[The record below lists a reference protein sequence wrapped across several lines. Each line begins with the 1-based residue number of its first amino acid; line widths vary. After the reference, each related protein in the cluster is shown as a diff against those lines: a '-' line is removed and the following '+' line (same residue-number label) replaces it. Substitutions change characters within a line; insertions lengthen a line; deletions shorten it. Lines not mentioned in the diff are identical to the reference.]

1 MRIANDYSF
10 PLAESIRV
18 HYNAKGSRGP
28 IDVYWHDGG
37 MRPPAI
43 PELEEDKKLM
53 GNTGILYVGDKGKIL
68 DGRLLP
74 ESKMKTYMG
83 EKYAPAAERQRGA
96 PQGRP
101 AGSQTT
107 TTGPRIGP
115 LPPKFE
121 EWIAA
126 CRGGS
131 KNTPANFASA
141 EALSTMINLG
151 IAAVRA
157 GTRIEFDSVTRK
169 ITNKPEA
176 NKYLTREYR
185 KGWEL

>member
-1 MRIANDYSF
+1 
-10 PLAESIRV
+10 
-18 HYNAKGSRGP
+18 
-28 IDVYWHDGG
+28 

-53 GNTGILYVGDKGKIL
+53 GNSGILYIGDKGKIL

-83 EKYAPAAERQRGA
+83 KNYTAPVERGFPGARQTPPAPGQAPAAAGQA
-96 PQGRP
+96 AAATARP
-101 AGSQTT
+101 FT
-107 TTGPRIGP
+107 IGN

-131 KNTPANFASA
+131 KNNPANFVSA
-141 EALSTMINLG
+141 EALSTMINLA
-151 IAAVRA
+151 IVAVRA
-157 GTRIEFDSVTRK
+157 GTRIEFDRVTRQ
-169 ITNKPEA
+169 ITNNAEA
-176 NKYLTREYR
+176 NKLLIREYR

>member
-1 MRIANDYSF
+1 
-10 PLAESIRV
+10 
-18 HYNAKGSRGP
+18 
-28 IDVYWHDGG
+28 

-43 PELEEDKKLM
+43 PELEEDKRLM
-53 GNTGILYVGDKGKIL
+53 GNTGILYIGDKGKIL

-83 EKYAPAAERQRGA
+83 EKYTPPVERGRGA

-101 AGSQTT
+101 AAGQATGQAAGQAAPA
-107 TTGPRIGP
+107 GPRIGP
-115 LPPKFE
+115 LPPNFD

-131 KNTPANFASA
+131 KNTPANFVSA

-151 IAAVRA
+151 IVAVRA
-157 GTRIEFDSVTRK
+157 GTRVVFDPVTRK
-169 ITNKPEA
+169 ITNNEAA
-176 NKYLTREYR
+176 NKLLTREYR